1 LDEVVIVDAV
11 TGKEVQKFVIGEKNI
26 FSEERDNIR
35 FRRALIKLELD
46 QYDFLNSAKFSPDG
60 KTLLT
65 ASNYAVQ
72 IWDVTTGKVV
82 KTFTISIE
90 SIENEYLEKL
100 QELFDKTSDNSF
112 KLKNDPDLD
121 GEHEISILS
130 RPLGV
135 LKVDFALFSPDGKTV
150 ITGDGTGVVRI
161 WDVETGKELK
171 KFGGGYCT
179 EDSISFS
186 PDSKTVVIAVD
197 EEVYICNLNMIR
209 QHLEQKE

>member
-1 LDEVVIVDAV
+1 M
-11 TGKEVQKFVIGEKNI
+11 
-26 FSEERDNIR
+26 
-35 FRRALIKLELD
+35 
-46 QYDFLNSAKFSPDG
+46 FSPDG
-60 KTLLT
+60 KTVIIT
-65 ASNYAVQ
+65 HWS
-72 IWDVTTGKVV
+72 DVVIVDVATGKELQKFEFDKKNVITFAAFSPDGKTVIIACSSHEVMIADAATGKVV

-90 SIENEYLEKL
+90 SIESEDIEKL

-112 KLKNDPDLD
+112 KLNDDLD
-121 GEHEISILS
+121 LEGHEILVLS

-150 ITGDGTGVVRI
+150 ITGDGAGVVRI

-171 KFGGGYCT
+171 KFDGGYCT